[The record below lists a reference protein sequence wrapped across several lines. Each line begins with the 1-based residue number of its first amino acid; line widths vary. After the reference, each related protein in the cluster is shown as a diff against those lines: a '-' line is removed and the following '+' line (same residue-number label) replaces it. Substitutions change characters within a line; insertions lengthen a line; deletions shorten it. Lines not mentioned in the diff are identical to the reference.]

1 VPQGVE
7 VQILFGALKMQKQVI
22 QIIKNEKIREDI
34 YLALIPIIVF
44 FITLLLAY
52 FLIKSNL

>member
-1 VPQGVE
+1 
-7 VQILFGALKMQKQVI
+7 MQKQVI

-52 FLIKSNL
+52 FLIKSGL

>member
-1 VPQGVE
+1 
-7 VQILFGALKMQKQVI
+7 MQKQVI

-34 YLALIPIIVF
+34 YLALIPIIAF

-52 FLIKSNL
+52 LLIKSSL